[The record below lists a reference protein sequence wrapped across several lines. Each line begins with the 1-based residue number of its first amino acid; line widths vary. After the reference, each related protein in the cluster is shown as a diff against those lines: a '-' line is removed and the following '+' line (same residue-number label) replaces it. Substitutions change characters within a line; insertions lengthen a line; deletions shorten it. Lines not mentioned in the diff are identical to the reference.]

1 MAGSCARGGS
11 VRHRAARQPPLRSA
25 VEARACLAGLLDGT
39 VDAVATDH
47 APHSQ
52 VDKDVEFGLARP
64 GIAGFETALGVL
76 LEAVDA
82 GLLPLARA
90 IEVLTV
96 GPARVLGRPGG
107 SPGLVE
113 GAPADLVVVDRGAR
127 WSVDA
132 GTLRTR
138 GWGNPL
144 LSRSLPG
151 MVLLT
156 VAGGRLA
163 YEVDEP

>member
-1 MAGSCARGGS
+1 VLEADPYDSALR
-11 VRHRAARQPPLRSA
+11 VNPPLRSA
-25 VEARACLAGLLDGT
+25 VEARACLEGLVDGT
-39 VDAVATDH
+39 IDAVATDH

-64 GIAGFETALGVL
+64 GIAGIETALGVL
-76 LEAVDA
+76 LEAVEA

-90 IEVLTV
+90 IEVLTA
-96 GPARVLGRPGG
+96 GPARVLGRAGG

-113 GAPADLVVVDRGAR
+113 GALADLVVVDRGAR
-127 WSVDA
+127 WTIDA
-132 GTLRTR
+132 GALRTR

-144 LSRSLPG
+144 LGRSLPG
-151 MVLLT
+151 SILLT

-163 YEVDEP
+163 YEVDGH

>member
-1 MAGSCARGGS
+1 
-11 VRHRAARQPPLRSA
+11 LRSA
-25 VEARACLAGLLDGT
+25 AEAGACLEGVLDGT

-64 GIAGFETALGVL
+64 GIAGIETALGLL

-90 IEVLTV
+90 IAALTV
-96 GPARVLGRPGG
+96 GPARVLAPTRGLRSLGG
-107 SPGLVE
+107 PPALIE
-113 GAPADLVVVDRGAR
+113 GALADLVVFDRAAR
-127 WSVDA
+127 WSVEP
-132 GTLRTR
+132 GSLRTR

-144 LSRSLPG
+144 NGRSLPG
-151 MVLLT
+151 PVLLT

-163 YEVDEP
+163 YEADERS

>member
-1 MAGSCARGGS
+1 VLFRS
-11 VRHRAARQPPLRSA
+11 VVGRVVRR
-25 VEARACLAGLLDGT
+25 DGT

-47 APHSQ
+47 APHNQ
-52 VDKDVEFGLARP
+52 VDKDVEFGAARP
-64 GIAGFETALGVL
+64 GIAGIETALGVV

-96 GPARVLGRPGG
+96 GPARVVGRPGG

-113 GAPADLVVVDRGAR
+113 GAPADLVAFDRGAR
-127 WSVDA
+127 WTVDRDS
-132 GTLRTR
+132 LRSG
-138 GWGNPL
+138 GWGHPL
-144 LSRSLPG
+144 TGRSLPG
-151 MVLLT
+151 PVVLT

-163 YEVDEP
+163 FEAR